1 VTAIV
6 AVHSWRGGTGKSTV
20 VARLGTTLAGRGLR
34 VGMVDASLHAP
45 GLHEA
50 LDIDVSSFRLC
61 LWDYL
66 RGVCE
71 IEDARHDLSG
81 LLPAPDGTLFLVP
94 ARTDVE
100 AISLY
105 AASGRYDAGL
115 LHEGFHRLIGVL
127 GLDVLLIDTHSGA
140 DHEALHAIASS
151 DVDILVTRVGSAE
164 QRSAGLA
171 ASISHQLGRM
181 PPASLL
187 VVNMLPPGHDPV
199 PYGRCA
205 AESYQLPVAAVLPRL
220 PGPVGLRPGPDRL
233 SPGIDALADRIL
245 LLGDATAQ
253 PTGRGG
259 AVERRT
265 TSDGASSTER
275 GIRSGSSIA
284 SSSSR
289 AASKPSS

>member
-1 VTAIV
+1 MTAIV

-20 VARLGTTLAGRGLR
+20 VARLAWVLAARGLR
-34 VGMVDASLHAP
+34 VGMVDVSLHAP

-71 IEDARHDLSG
+71 IEDARHDLSE
-81 LLPAPDGTLFLVP
+81 LLPARGGRLFLVP

-127 GLDVLLIDTHSGA
+127 ELDALLIDTHAGA

-171 ASISHQLGRM
+171 ASVSHQLGR
-181 PPASLL
+181 PPPESLL
-187 VVNMLPPGHDPV
+187 VVNMVPPGHDPD
-199 PYGRCA
+199 PYGRTA
-205 AESYQLPVAAVLPRL
+205 AEAYGLPVATVLPRL
-220 PGPVGLRPGPDRL
+220 PEPVGPLPGEDL
-233 SPGIDALADRIL
+233 LTAGFAALADHVQSL
-245 LLGDATAQ
+245 EPASGGD
-253 PTGRGG
+253 G
-259 AVERRT
+259 
-265 TSDGASSTER
+265 
-275 GIRSGSSIA
+275 
-284 SSSSR
+284 
-289 AASKPSS
+289 

>member
-1 VTAIV
+1 MTTIV

-20 VARLGTTLAGRGLR
+20 VARLGVTLATRGLR

-45 GLHEA
+45 GLHEVVSV
-50 LDIDVSSFRLC
+50 DVSSFRLC

-71 IEDARHDLSG
+71 IEDARHDLSS
-81 LLPAPDGTLFLVP
+81 LRLAPAGSLFLVP

-115 LHEGFHRLIGVL
+115 LHEGFHRLNSVL

-151 DVDILVTRVGSAE
+151 DVDLLVTRAGSPE

-171 ASISHQLGRM
+171 ASVSSQLGRTA
-181 PPASLL
+181 PATLL
-187 VVNMLPPGHDPV
+187 VVNMAPADGDPDV
-199 PYGRCA
+199 YGRQA
-205 AESYQLPVAAVLPRL
+205 AEAYQLPVAAVLPRVQDCSAPPL
-220 PGPVGLRPGPDRL
+220 GDRIWTDELAPGFAR
-233 SPGIDALADRIL
+233 LADRL
-245 LLGDATAQ
+245 EVVVNA
-253 PTGRGG
+253 
-259 AVERRT
+259 
-265 TSDGASSTER
+265 
-275 GIRSGSSIA
+275 
-284 SSSSR
+284 
-289 AASKPSS
+289 

>member
-1 VTAIV
+1 MTAIV

-20 VARLGTTLAGRGLR
+20 VARLAWVLAARGLR
-34 VGMVDASLHAP
+34 VGMVDVSLHAP

-81 LLPAPDGTLFLVP
+81 LLPARGGRLFLVP

-127 GLDVLLIDTHSGA
+127 ELDALLIDTHAGA

-171 ASISHQLGRM
+171 ASVSTSSAGPRRSRCWWSTWSR
-181 PPASLL
+181 PA
-187 VVNMLPPGHDPV
+187 
-199 PYGRCA
+199 R
-205 AESYQLPVAAVLPRL
+205 
-220 PGPVGLRPGPDRL
+220 PGPVRPDRGRGVR
-233 SPGIDALADRIL
+233 PAGGHGAAPAA
-245 LLGDATAQ
+245 G
-253 PTGRGG
+253 TGRPAAGS
-259 AVERRT
+259 RT
-265 TSDGASSTER
+265 C
-275 GIRSGSSIA
+275 
-284 SSSSR
+284 
-289 AASKPSS
+289 